1 MSDIIIKDPK
11 LISAMQEL
19 GRGLK
24 SPSDLAKLSRELLK
38 ITVEASLNAEM
49 DNHIGYSRHSPDGYN
64 SGNSRNG
71 YNRKTLKGD
80 HGEIEIATPRDRNG
94 DFEPVFVAKNQTRLT
109 KFDDQILLL
118 YAKGMTTRDIVE
130 TFAEM
135 YGADISPSL
144 VSQVTE
150 SVLEK
155 VLEWQTRPLD
165 SIYPILYLDCIV
177 VKVRQDK
184 RVTNKAV
191 YLALGVNIHGRK
203 ELLGLWMSENEGAKF
218 WLSVLT
224 ELKNR
229 GVKDVFIAC
238 VDGLTGFP
246 EAIATVFPKTQVQLC
261 LVHMMRNSLAFV
273 SWKDRKAVAAGLK
286 AIYQSITVAEAERE
300 LDSFAQQWD
309 KQYPN
314 ISKSWRRH
322 WVNLI
327 AFFDYPDEIRKVI
340 YTTNAIES
348 LNSVIRQATE
358 RRKLF
363 PNDQAAMKV
372 IYLAIEQAAKRWSMP
387 IRDWKPALNQ
397 FMILYQD
404 RLAAIL

>member
-1 MSDIIIKDPK
+1 MSYLIKDPN

-49 DNHIGYSRHSPDGYN
+49 DSHIGYEKHSPDGYN
-64 SGNSRNG
+64 TGNSRNG
-71 YNRKTLKGD
+71 YNRKTLKGE
-80 HGEIEIATPRDRNG
+80 HGSIAIETPRDRNG
-94 DFEPVFVAKNQTRLT
+94 SFEPVFVAKNQTRLT
-109 KFDDQILLL
+109 KFDDRILRLV
-118 YAKGMTTRDIVE
+118 AKGMTTRDIVE
-130 TFAEM
+130 TFAEL
-135 YGADISPSL
+135 YGADISATL
-144 VSQVTE
+144 VSQVTDA
-150 SVLEK
+150 VLEK
-155 VLEWQTRPLD
+155 VVEWQTRPLD
-165 SIYPILYLDCIV
+165 TVYPILYLDCIV
-177 VKVRQDK
+177 VKIRQDK
-184 RVTNKAV
+184 RVINKAV
-191 YLALGVNIHGRK
+191 YVALGVNVHGHK

-229 GVKDVFIAC
+229 GVKDVFVAC

-261 LVHMMRNSLAFV
+261 IVHMMRHSLAFV

-286 AIYQSITVAEAERE
+286 VIYQSITVTEAEQE
-300 LDSFAQQWD
+300 LEAFALQWD
-309 KQYPN
+309 KQYPS
-314 ISKSWRRH
+314 ISASWRRH

-348 LNSVIRQATE
+348 LNSVIRKATE

-363 PNDQAAMKV
+363 PTDQSAMKV
-372 IYLAIEQAAKRWSMP
+372 VYLAIEQAAKKWSMP

-397 FMILYQD
+397 FMMLYED
-404 RLAAIL
+404 RFPEIF

>member
-1 MSDIIIKDPK
+1 MNDLITDPK
-11 LISAMQEL
+11 LISAMEEL

-24 SPSDLAKLSRELLK
+24 SPSDLAKLSREILK
-38 ITVEASLNAEM
+38 ITVQASLNAEM
-49 DNHIGYSRHSPDGYN
+49 DDHIGYTKHSPDGYN

-80 HGEIEIATPRDRNG
+80 HGELEIETPRDRNG
-94 DFEPVFVAKNQTRLT
+94 SFEPVFVAKNQTRLT

-130 TFAEM
+130 TFAEL
-135 YGADISPSL
+135 YGADISPTL
-144 VSQVTE
+144 VSQVTDA
-150 SVLEK
+150 VLEK
-155 VLEWQTRPLD
+155 VVEWQTRPLD
-165 SIYPILYLDCIV
+165 AVYPILYLDCIV
-177 VKVRQDK
+177 VKIRHDK
-184 RVTNKAV
+184 RVINKAV
-191 YLALGVNIHGRK
+191 YVALGVNVHGHK

-229 GVKDVFIAC
+229 GVKDVFVAC

-246 EAIATVFPKTQVQLC
+246 EAIASVFPKTQVQLC
-261 LVHMMRNSLAFV
+261 IVHMMRNSLAFV
-273 SWKDRKAVAAGLK
+273 SWKDRKAIAAGLK
-286 AIYQSITVAEAERE
+286 AVYQSITVAEAEQE
-300 LDSFAQQWD
+300 LEAFARQWD
-309 KQYPN
+309 RQYPS
-314 ISKSWRRH
+314 ISASWRRH

-327 AFFDYPDEIRKVI
+327 AFFDYPDEIRKII

-348 LNSVIRQATE
+348 LNSVIRKATE

-363 PNDQAAMKV
+363 PSDRSAMKV

-387 IRDWKPALNQ
+387 IHNWKPALNQ
-397 FMILYQD
+397 FMMLYED
-404 RLAAIL
+404 RLPEIF

>member
-1 MSDIIIKDPK
+1 MNDFIKDPK
-11 LISAMQEL
+11 LISAMQDL
-19 GRGLK
+19 GRGMK
-24 SPSDLAKLSRELLK
+24 SPSDLAQLSREILS
-38 ITVEASLNAEM
+38 ITVQAALNAEM
-49 DNHIGYSRHSPDGYN
+49 DEHLGYSKHSPDGYN

-80 HGEIEIATPRDRNG
+80 HGEIEIDTPRDRNG
-94 DFEPVFVAKNQTRLT
+94 TFEPVFVAKNQTRLG

-130 TFAEM
+130 TFAEL
-135 YGADISPSL
+135 YGADISPGL
-144 VSQVTE
+144 VSQVTDA
-150 SVLEK
+150 VLDK
-155 VLEWQTRPLD
+155 VTEWQTRPLD
-165 SIYPILYLDCIV
+165 AVYPILYLDCIV
-177 VKVRQDK
+177 VKIRHDK
-184 RVTNKAV
+184 RVINKAV
-191 YLALGVNIHGRK
+191 YVALGVNVHGHK

-229 GVKDVFIAC
+229 GVRDVFVAC

-261 LVHMMRNSLAFV
+261 IVHMMRNSLAFV

-286 AIYQSITVAEAERE
+286 LVYQSVTVAEAERE
-300 LDSFAQQWD
+300 LEAFALQWD
-309 KQYPN
+309 RQYPS
-314 ISKSWRRH
+314 ISASWRRH

-327 AFFDYPDEIRKVI
+327 AFFEYPDEIRKVI

-348 LNSVIRQATE
+348 LNSVIRKATE

-363 PNDQAAMKV
+363 PSDHSAMKV
-372 IYLAIEQAAKRWSMP
+372 VYLAIEQAAKRWSMP
-387 IRDWKPALNQ
+387 IHNWKPALNQ
-397 FMILYQD
+397 FMMLYED
-404 RLAAIL
+404 RLPDII

>member
-1 MSDIIIKDPK
+1 MSDLIKDPQ
-11 LISAMQEL
+11 LISAMQDL

-24 SPSDLAKLSRELLK
+24 SPSDLAKLSREILK

-49 DNHIGYSRHSPDGYN
+49 DAHLGYNKHSPEGYN

-71 YNRKTLKGD
+71 YNHKTLKGD
-80 HGEIEIATPRDRNG
+80 HGAIDIATPRDRNG
-94 DFEPVFVAKNQTRLT
+94 HFDPVFVAKNQTRLT

-130 TFAEM
+130 TFAEL
-135 YGADISPSL
+135 YGADISPAL
-144 VSQVTE
+144 VSQVTDA
-150 SVLEK
+150 VLEK
-155 VLEWQTRPLD
+155 VVEWQTRSLD
-165 SIYPILYLDCIV
+165 TVYPILYLDCIV
-177 VKVRQDK
+177 VKIRQDK
-184 RVTNKAV
+184 RVINKAV
-191 YLALGVNIHGRK
+191 YVALGVNVHGHK

-229 GVKDVFIAC
+229 GVKDVFVAC

-261 LVHMMRNSLAFV
+261 IIHMMRNSLAFV

-286 AIYQSITVAEAERE
+286 AIYQSVTVTEAEQE
-300 LDSFAQQWD
+300 LEAFARQWD
-309 KQYPN
+309 KQYPS
-314 ISKSWRRH
+314 ISASWRRH

-348 LNSVIRQATE
+348 LNSVIRKATE

-363 PNDQAAMKV
+363 PSDQSAMKV
-372 IYLAIEQAAKRWSMP
+372 VYLAIEQAAKKWSMP
-387 IRDWKPALNQ
+387 IQNWKPALNQ
-397 FMILYQD
+397 FMMLYED
-404 RLAAIL
+404 RLPDIL

>member
-1 MSDIIIKDPK
+1 MSNLINDPK

-49 DNHIGYSRHSPDGYN
+49 DHHIGYEKHSPDGYN
-64 SGNSRNG
+64 TGNSRNG

-80 HGEIEIATPRDRNG
+80 HGAIEIETPRDRNG
-94 DFEPVFVAKNQTRLT
+94 SFEPVFVAKNQTRLT

-130 TFAEM
+130 TFSEL
-135 YGADISPSL
+135 YGADISPGL
-144 VSQVTE
+144 VSQVTDA
-150 SVLEK
+150 VLDK
-155 VLEWQTRPLD
+155 VVEWQTRPLD
-165 SIYPILYLDCIV
+165 SVYPILYLDCIV
-177 VKVRQDK
+177 VKIRQDK
-184 RVTNKAV
+184 RVINKAV
-191 YLALGVNIHGRK
+191 YVALGVNIHGHK

-229 GVKDVFIAC
+229 GVKDVFVAC
-238 VDGLTGFP
+238 VDGLSGFP

-261 LVHMMRNSLAFV
+261 IVHMMRNSLAFV

-286 AIYQSITVAEAERE
+286 VIYQSITVTEAEQE
-300 LDSFAQQWD
+300 LEAFALQWD
-309 KQYPN
+309 KQYPS
-314 ISKSWRRH
+314 ISASWRRH
-322 WVNLI
+322 WLNLI

-348 LNSVIRQATE
+348 LNSVIRKATE

-363 PNDQAAMKV
+363 PTDQSAMKV
-372 IYLAIEQAAKRWSMP
+372 VYLAIEQAAKKWSMP

-397 FMILYQD
+397 FMILYED
-404 RLAAIL
+404 RFPEIF

>member
-1 MSDIIIKDPK
+1 MSDLIKDPK

-19 GRGLK
+19 GRGLQ

-49 DNHIGYSRHSPDGYN
+49 DDHIGYAKHSPDGYN

-71 YNRKTLKGD
+71 YNRKTLKGE
-80 HGEIEIATPRDRNG
+80 HGAIEIETPRDRNG
-94 DFEPVFVAKNQTRLT
+94 SFEPVFVAKNQTRLT

-130 TFAEM
+130 TFAEL
-135 YGADISPSL
+135 YGADISPAL
-144 VSQVTE
+144 VSQVTDA
-150 SVLEK
+150 VLEK
-155 VLEWQTRPLD
+155 VVEWQTRPLD
-165 SIYPILYLDCIV
+165 SVYPILYLDCIV
-177 VKVRQDK
+177 VKIRQDK
-184 RVTNKAV
+184 RVINKAV
-191 YLALGVNIHGRK
+191 YVAVGVNSHGHK

-229 GVKDVFIAC
+229 GVKDVFVAC
-238 VDGLTGFP
+238 IDGLTGFP

-261 LVHMMRNSLAFV
+261 IVHMMRHSLAFV

-286 AIYQSITVAEAERE
+286 VIYQSITVTEAEQE
-300 LDSFAQQWD
+300 LEAFARQWD
-309 KQYPN
+309 KQYPS
-314 ISKSWRRH
+314 ISASWRRH

-348 LNSVIRQATE
+348 LNSVIRKATE

-363 PNDQAAMKV
+363 PSDQSAMKV
-372 IYLAIEQAAKRWSMP
+372 VYLAIEQAAKKWSMP
-387 IRDWKPALNQ
+387 IQNWKPALNQ
-397 FMILYQD
+397 FMMLYED
-404 RLAAIL
+404 RLPDIF